1 MISTTLNALNLS
13 EIHTQIQSRVGCRT
27 ERSGR
32 LCHCDAIHRRRV
44 SSPVVKVFLICTC
57 MSCALPASP
66 VMSLPAI
73 HEATAEW
80 QVSTVPVISREVWH
94 LMTSL
99 MPTQFRTPA
108 PQPPRWGF
116 CKVLYKSHQS
126 QIEHQWR
133 QGVKGKH
140 RFLPKVYIFLQGQVS
155 KTSGIQ
161 IRNTVSYSEKAQAN
175 ENWNFLVMLT

>member
-1 MISTTLNALNLS
+1 MFIPSKRRQSCFRSSKKIFFLGRPCIAFICCISS
-13 EIHTQIQSRVGCRT
+13 HV
-27 ERSGR
+27 
-32 LCHCDAIHRRRV
+32 
-44 SSPVVKVFLICTC
+44 C

-80 QVSTVPVISREVWH
+80 QMSTVPMISREVWY

-108 PQPPRWGF
+108 PKWGF
-116 CKVLYKSHQS
+116 CKVLYMSHQS
-126 QIEHQWR
+126 QVEHQWGN
-133 QGVKGKH
+133 GVNRKH
-140 RFLPKVYIFLQGQVS
+140 RFLPKVYIFLQAQVS

-161 IRNTVSYSEKAQAN
+161 IRNTVSYSEKAQAK
-175 ENWNFLVMLT
+175 ENHNFLVILT